1 MPSEIGV
8 RNFAEFW
15 PVYLRAHSHPG
26 NRAFHYAATL
36 LAFTS
41 FILTLVTGNGWYLL
55 GGLLA
60 STGLAW
66 SGHRLFQGGHPLV
79 FSRPV
84 WLLWAVGCE
93 LRMFTLALTGR
104 LHGELDKYSIASDD
118 P

>member
-1 MPSEIGV
+1 MSSEIGV
-8 RNFAEFW
+8 RNLVEFW

-26 NRAFHYAATL
+26 TRAFHYAATL
-36 LAFTS
+36 LGFTS

-55 GGLLA
+55 GGLLV

-79 FSRPV
+79 FSHPV

-93 LRMFTLALTGR
+93 LRMFTLALTGKLR
-104 LHGELDKYSIASDD
+104 GELDKHGIASGN

>member
-1 MPSEIGV
+1 MSSEFGA
-8 RNFAEFW
+8 RNFAEFR

-26 NRAFHYAATL
+26 TRAFHYAATL

-55 GGLLA
+55 GGLLV
-60 STGLAW
+60 STG
-66 SGHRLFQGGHPLV
+66 LFQGGHPLV

-104 LHGELDKYSIASDD
+104 LRGELDKYSIASDD

>member
-1 MPSEIGV
+1 
-8 RNFAEFW
+8 
-15 PVYLRAHSHPG
+15 
-26 NRAFHYAATL
+26 
-36 LAFTS
+36 
-41 FILTLVTGNGWYLL
+41 LV
-55 GGLLA
+55 

-104 LHGELDKYSIASDD
+104 LRGELDKYSIASDD